1 MICLRDLLTD
11 IDFSLERIPYDR
23 LAKLEVHMEH
33 FMAAM
38 QDVEPSA
45 IREVF
50 VEIPNVHWEDLGGL
64 AEVRERLKEAVEWP
78 LQYPQLFEQAG
89 IHPPKGILLSGLP
102 GCGKTLLA
110 KAIATES
117 RVNFISVKGPSLLSK
132 YVGESER
139 QLRDVF
145 RKARQAAPCIIF
157 FDEIDALIPA
167 RSSGASDSP
176 VTDRV
181 LSQFL
186 AELDGIEE
194 LKGVLVLA
202 ATNRPDRLDPAVL
215 RPGRFDEMIE
225 IPLPDAAGRRE
236 IFEIHLRGKPLA
248 KKISI
253 EDLAIRTE
261 GRTGADIASISNLA
275 ALKAVRRAVAASGSL
290 SADLPP
296 KSAAPH
302 TEKIGANRA
311 EPADAIK
318 VVVAR
323 EDLEAALLEVSQKQ

>member
-1 MICLRDLLTD
+1 MPFNKDVNLNHLAEITHGFVGADLEALCREAAMICLRDLLTD
-11 IDFSLERIPYDR
+11 IDFSLERIPYER

-50 VEIPNVHWEDLGGL
+50 VEIPNVHWQDLGGL
-64 AEVRERLKEAVEWP
+64 AEVRERLQEAVEWP
-78 LQYPQLFEQAG
+78 LQYPQLFDQAG
-89 IHPPKGILLSGLP
+89 MHPPQGILLSGLP

-117 RVNFISVKGPSLLSK
+117 RVNFISVKGPALLSK

-167 RSSGASDSP
+167 RTEGASDSP

-194 LKGVLVLA
+194 LKSVLVLA

-215 RPGRFDEMIE
+215 RPGRFDDIIE
-225 IPLPDAAGRRE
+225 IPAPDAAGRRE

-248 KKISI
+248 KPFSV
-253 EDLAIRTE
+253 EDLADRTE
-261 GRTGADIASISNLA
+261 GLTGADIASICNF
-275 ALKAVRRAVAASGSL
+275 RPR
-290 SADLPP
+290 DP
-296 KSAAPH
+296 
-302 TEKIGANRA
+302 
-311 EPADAIK
+311 
-318 VVVAR
+318 
-323 EDLEAALLEVSQKQ
+323 LELG